1 MFIGTVFIRDFS
13 SVFNTAPYITWLV
26 TKTTID
32 WALEILK
39 WKELICGWNHSV
51 SIQMK
56 AIEQYFHVV
65 LFIVLYKVALTFK
78 SVDETLVW
86 DYLNKS
92 YRAVLSCGIV
102 YYAVQGKKGL
112 TFKSVDENLVRNY
125 SHKSLSISTLGPN
138 LLKLLSILS
147 LFFNS
152 CSWMLV
158 VTFWISRTNKSGLMH
173 KRYQLHSSHLP
184 FFSVKFK

>member
-1 MFIGTVFIRDFS
+1 MVLTLKKRVTGMVGWVANHYLLNNNFHLGSNAHWRGMSHWFWNPKIPATPHTLRPMFDQST
-13 SVFNTAPYITWLV
+13 
-26 TKTTID
+26 
-32 WALEILK
+32 E
-39 WKELICGWNHSV
+39 
-51 SIQMK
+51 
-56 AIEQYFHVV
+56 
-65 LFIVLYKVALTFK
+65 
-78 SVDETLVW
+78 
-86 DYLNKS
+86 S
-92 YRAVLSCGIV
+92 YQTVLSCGIV

-147 LFFNS
+147 MFFNS

-158 VTFWISRTNKSGLMH
+158 VTYWISRTNKSGLMH
-173 KRYQLHSSHLP
+173 KRYQLHSSHSR